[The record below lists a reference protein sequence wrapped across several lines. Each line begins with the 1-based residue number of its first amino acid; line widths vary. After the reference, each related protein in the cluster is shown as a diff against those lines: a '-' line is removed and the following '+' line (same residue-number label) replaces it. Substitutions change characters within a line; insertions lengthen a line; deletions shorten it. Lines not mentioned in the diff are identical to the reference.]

1 VEEPT
6 VAAARPGAARLG
18 LEQDDIGG
26 RAALAQRQRSPE
38 PGEAA
43 ADDADVGR
51 GVALERWGRLLGAR
65 LVQPPGREPGLDR

>member
-1 VEEPT
+1 
-6 VAAARPGAARLG
+6 VAEAAVAPARPDAARPGLQ
-18 LEQDDIGG
+18 QDDVDG
-26 RAALAQRQRSPE
+26 RIALSERERGPE

-51 GVALERWGRLLGAR
+51 GVALERRCRLLGAR